1 MSVEGVIACTPRNL
15 SVTRFCQTHFALSLL
30 ARIHLRLAVD
40 AQCHQFTAAN
50 SASVHIGVP
59 GPHNDRVPLLQL
71 ETSLLLVRLFHFH
84 DDESL
89 YVSQNWILLL
99 ESALLSDCKGLGKRT
114 SSDVWIGILGMC
126 WG

>member
-1 MSVEGVIACTPRNL
+1 MSMEGVIACTPRNL

-40 AQCHQFTAAN
+40 AQRHQFTAAN

-84 DDESL
+84 DSES
-89 YVSQNWILLL
+89 
-99 ESALLSDCKGLGKRT
+99 
-114 SSDVWIGILGMC
+114 
-126 WG
+126 

>member
-40 AQCHQFTAAN
+40 AQRHQFTAAN

-59 GPHNDRVPLLQL
+59 GPHDDRVPLLQL

-84 DDESL
+84 DSES
-89 YVSQNWILLL
+89 
-99 ESALLSDCKGLGKRT
+99 
-114 SSDVWIGILGMC
+114 
-126 WG
+126 